1 MPTSAGL
8 AMKAIWADI
17 EADYT
22 LVLYSIRPFAE
33 FPHSNAP
40 AEAPEEIY
48 RTFTSALFA
57 RTTPTT
63 SPTAAAHSSP
73 GIAALKR
80 ALGLSSSSS
89 DSPTTPSFRAW

>member
-48 RTFTSALFA
+48 RTFA